1 MTIRKVLMLLMLLMA
16 ASAWFTY
23 LERPTR
29 GNLRRAARDTFP
41 LL

>member
-1 MTIRKVLMLLMLLMA
+1 MNVRKAIFLLMLLMA

-29 GNLRRAARDTFP
+29 R
-41 LL
+41 